1 MTLEEYLAKGIA
13 AYRAEM
19 LKVDPEFF
27 NRPENLV
34 LYRDHQSNLTLLWEQ
49 KQATRDMREVAV
61 LVAASK
67 KVD

>member
-27 NRPENLV
+27 NRPENLRMV
-34 LYRDHQSNLTLLWEQ
+34 ERKFGPGTVSHV
-49 KQATRDMREVAV
+49 REM
-61 LVAASK
+61 ASHRLDRK
-67 KVD
+67 HA